1 LTGKGERV
9 RVVGWVNSIRSVGG
23 IVFLEVIDGYRMQLY
38 TVVAKRSENPEA
50 WRAASDVKTGS
61 AVVVEGVV
69 PSKTISRRG
78 LEVHPTRLE
87 VVSEPEEVLPLDPSE
102 KTPAL
107 LDTIIEHRY
116 VALRTLK
123 QRAIFRIRALAVKA
137 ARDYLESQGFVE
149 VHTPK
154 ICGAG
159 AEGGATLFQLDYFG
173 RRAFLAQSPQLYK
186 QMLMCGLSR
195 VYEITPYFRAEK
207 FNTVRHLNESWGIDA
222 EMAFISGVEE
232 VMKLLEGLISH
243 VFEAVKSKAEPEL
256 RALGVKLQK
265 PRRPFKRLT
274 YDEAIEVLRSRGLE
288 VEWGQDFG
296 SDEERAL
303 GEAMAEEG
311 YDAYFIVDYPWS
323 AKPFYIMR
331 RGELSESFDLDY
343 RGLELASGG
352 QREHRYRELVEN
364 IRLKGLNP
372 GDFAFYLKAFRYGMP
387 PHGGF
392 GLGLDRLVMVL
403 VNARNI
409 REVVLFPRDT
419 QRLTP

>member
-1 LTGKGERV
+1 MNEAGERI

-23 IVFLEVIDGYRMQLY
+23 IVFLEVVDGYRMQLY
-38 TVVAKRSENPEA
+38 TVVAKRSENPKA
-50 WRAASDVKTGS
+50 WELASSVKTGS
-61 AVVVEGVV
+61 AVLFEGTV
-69 PSKTISRRG
+69 PSRLISRRG
-78 LEVHPTRLE
+78 LEVHPIHLE

-107 LDTIIEHRY
+107 LDTLIEHRY
-116 VALRTLK
+116 VALRTLR
-123 QRAIFRIRALAVKA
+123 QRAIFRVRALAARA
-137 ARDYLESQGFVE
+137 AREYLESRGFVE

-159 AEGGATLFQLDYFG
+159 AEGGATLFQLEYFG

-186 QMLMCGLSR
+186 QMLMCGISR

-207 FNTVRHLNESWGIDA
+207 FSTVRHLNESWGVDA
-222 EMAFISGVEE
+222 EMAFISGAED
-232 VMKLLEGLISH
+232 VMKLLEELVAH
-243 VFEAVKSKAEPEL
+243 VFEIVKFKAEEEL
-256 RALGVKLQK
+256 EALGVNLRE

-274 YDEAIEVLRSRGLE
+274 YDEALEVLRSKGYE
-288 VEWGQDFG
+288 VGWGQDFG
-296 SDEERAL
+296 ADEERAL
-303 GEAMAEEG
+303 GDAMAEEG
-311 YDAYFIVDYPWS
+311 HDAYFIVDYPWS

-331 RGELSESFDLDY
+331 RGELSEAFDLDY

-352 QREHRYRELVEN
+352 QREHRHEQLAGN
-364 IRLKGLNP
+364 IRLKGLDP
-372 GDFAFYLKAFRYGMP
+372 RDFTFYLRAFRYGMP